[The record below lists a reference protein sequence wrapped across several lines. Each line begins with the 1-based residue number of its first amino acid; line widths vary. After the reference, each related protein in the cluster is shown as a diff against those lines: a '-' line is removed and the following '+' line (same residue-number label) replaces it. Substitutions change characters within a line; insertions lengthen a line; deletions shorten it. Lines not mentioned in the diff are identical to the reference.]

1 MSRVSSLSS
10 DGPIA
15 SRRPCRESAS
25 EASCTSRRDRS
36 LRTHIENSTFHA
48 HDEPRVL
55 RLPSLLAVDQRA
67 LSRACVAQEHPQRPL
82 HPSRSTSAARGRL
95 LDLGSLSSQ
104 CPVEL
109 LFGLEELAVEFGFGK
124 REERR
129 KGWERRS
136 TSRGRYGA
144 SVQRRVSSSSVSQ
157 EQVRREAAMP
167 SRDRRRREMVNG
179 GGCDS
184 L

>member
-10 DGPIA
+10 NGPIA
-15 SRRPCRESAS
+15 SRRPCCESAS
-25 EASCTSRRDRS
+25 EASNTSCRGTES
-36 LRTHIENSTFHA
+36 LSTHVKNSAFHA
-48 HDEPRVL
+48 HDETRVL

-67 LSRACVAQEHPQRPL
+67 LSRARVAQEHPQRPL
-82 HPSRSTSAARGRL
+82 HPSHSTSAARGRL

-109 LFGLEELAVEFGFGK
+109 LLSLEELAVEFGFGQ

-144 SVQRRVSSSSVSQ
+144 SVQRGVSSSSVSQ

-167 SRDRRRREMVNG
+167 SRDRRR
-179 GGCDS
+179 
-184 L
+184 